1 MKIYFNEATKLLK
14 DQNNVLVRFEYWNGI
29 IRSKEGEEKGELS
42 TKMVDK
48 LIDKNKL
55 EFICNC
61 KYSFNSYRMGLHLPP
76 IRAYA
81 QQHFQRN
88 F

>member
-29 IRSKEGEEKGELS
+29 IRSKHGEEKGELS

-55 EFICNC
+55 EFICDGSGLLNHE
-61 KYSFNSYRMGLHLPP
+61 KYYK
-76 IRAYA
+76 IA
-81 QQHFQRN
+81 QS
-88 F
+88 